1 MGRDDLNVLAAFL
14 AVAEERSFTR
24 AAKRLNISQSAL
36 SHSIRALEEQLG
48 VRLLARTTRSVA
60 PTDAGADLVAH
71 LSPAL
76 TDIRGALARVSGLRN
91 TPIGRVRVVA
101 SRLATKTILAPKLGE
116 FALQYPDVVLDIT
129 TEEGRMDLVADGY
142 DAGIQFGEY
151 IARDMIAVRV
161 SQDHRPAIL
170 GSKEYFKS
178 RPKPK
183 TPRDLVHHRCI
194 NFRHGSEGLYRW
206 EFDKGKQS
214 LSIAVD
220 GPLIVD
226 DTELVLRAALDGV
239 GLAFVAEQHAE
250 PHLTN
255 GTFVRVLQD
264 WCPPFPGYFLYYPSR
279 RLQPVAL
286 SALIET
292 LRC

>member
-1 MGRDDLNVLAAFL
+1 MPTAGR
-14 AVAEERSFTR
+14 AVVVEE
-24 AAKRLNISQSAL
+24 
-36 SHSIRALEEQLG
+36 
-48 VRLLARTTRSVA
+48 
-60 PTDAGADLVAH
+60 
-71 LSPAL
+71 
-76 TDIRGALARVSGLRN
+76 LRN
-91 TPIGRVRVVA
+91 TPTGRVRVVA
-101 SRLATKTILAPKLGE
+101 PRLATKTILAPKLGE
-116 FALQYPDVVLDIT
+116 FARQYPGVVLDIT
-129 TEEGRMDLVADGY
+129 TEEGRMDLVAGGY

-161 SQDHRPAIL
+161 SHDHRPAIL
-170 GSKEYFKS
+170 GSKEYLKS
-178 RPKPK
+178 RPQPK
-183 TPRDLVHHRCI
+183 TPRELVHHRCI
-194 NFRHGSEGLYRW
+194 NFRHGSEGLYRL
-206 EFDKGKQS
+206 EFDKRKQS